1 MIQVEEMEQRHLAFL
16 HELYTRSAGDPSH
29 GVPYEELVEALGFD
43 EPLTKK
49 IQHDLQEAALVELT
63 AVPRITTLGYP
74 VQDYAHRRRSRE
86 TIAITLHGVRLMED
100 ILSSLAHGGVHG
112 PMQAAGVAKGI

>member
-43 EPLTKK
+43 EPLIKK
-49 IQHDLQEAALVELT
+49 IQHDLQEATLVELT
-63 AVPRITTLGYP
+63 AVPRITTVGYP

-86 TIAITLHGVRLMED
+86 TIAITLQGVRLMED

-112 PMQAAGVAKGI
+112 PMQAAGVANGI